1 MFEQFLPQRDP
12 VGIVHREDF
21 DCRSALGGLSDQ
33 ERTFPSKMSRP
44 SLKPGIEESRELLCD
59 RIDPGQIRSL
69 VEVTSQTAIGEIG
82 ETTAARVLPCDDMLD
97 LIRRE
102 NVGFGKM
109 AVFATIA
116 RPRANRLSEQFVH
129 AYDLPLSDEAEK
141 GHRRPSHR
149 GRALFARRRLEPPR
163 GYSGPGRSCGPCP
176 PRQMSVQGASGRFRG
191 RGHFSEA

>member
-1 MFEQFLPQRDP
+1 LFEQFSPQRDP
-12 VGIVHREDF
+12 VGIVHRKDF

-116 RPRANRLSEQFVH
+116 RPRANRLSEQFVP
-129 AYDLPLSDEAEK
+129 AYDL
-141 GHRRPSHR
+141 G
-149 GRALFARRRLEPPR
+149 
-163 GYSGPGRSCGPCP
+163 
-176 PRQMSVQGASGRFRG
+176 SVR
-191 RGHFSEA
+191 